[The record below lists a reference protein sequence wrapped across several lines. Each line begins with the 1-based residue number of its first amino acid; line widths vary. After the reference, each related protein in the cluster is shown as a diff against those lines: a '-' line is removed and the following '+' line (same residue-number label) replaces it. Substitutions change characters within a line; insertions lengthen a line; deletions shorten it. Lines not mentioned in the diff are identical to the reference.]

1 MLCPH
6 RVLCVLAR
14 GCAKTVVQ
22 LLFIRNGVGASGVN
36 IVQQDHIR
44 TRTGLCA
51 SHVLKTHFLRTGVT
65 TSVHVHAMLGG
76 RELLMTAEAAWL
88 ANINPILGLLR
99 ALNVKKAFTVQ
110 RKRRYATCV
119 RQTHFLL

>member
-1 MLCPH
+1 
-6 RVLCVLAR
+6 
-14 GCAKTVVQ
+14 
-22 LLFIRNGVGASGVN
+22 
-36 IVQQDHIR
+36 
-44 TRTGLCA
+44 
-51 SHVLKTHFLRTGVT
+51 VT